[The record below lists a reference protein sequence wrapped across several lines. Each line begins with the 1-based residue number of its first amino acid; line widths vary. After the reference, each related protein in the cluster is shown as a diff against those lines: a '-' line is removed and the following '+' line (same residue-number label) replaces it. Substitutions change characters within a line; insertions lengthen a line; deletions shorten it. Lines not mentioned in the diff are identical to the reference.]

1 MKKKEYSVTRRH
13 LILSLIHILIFSTVL
28 SFILSNIFIFRTIA
42 DRFNNS
48 IDIIADNITSL
59 SESNITPDEIVK
71 ITSTPI
77 YPVKLVDGISRYSLT
92 DEEYGE
98 FIQKGIVKFKASTL
112 YNSVLLKQNGAIY
125 EISVNASANDFI
137 TNLLSVGLAMLIAFL
152 ISVIVAIAAVNTMLK
167 PIRDL
172 SEAALQI
179 SKGDFSV
186 RVKRSSNP
194 ELDKLAE
201 NFNIMAEELD
211 KMETLSNDFVRNVS
225 HEFKTPVT
233 SLCGFAELLKQ
244 SDLTPQQKDY
254 ADIIDSE
261 ARRLS
266 KLTSNILS
274 LSKLENQNIVT
285 EKTKFFIDEQLRQ
298 CILLLEKKWTEK
310 KINIEIYLDKSEY
323 YGNKLLTEHIWIN
336 LLDNAIKYTPDG
348 GEIIVSCTTDSKNN
362 IIVSVKDNGIGMSQ
376 EVKERIFDKFYQG
389 DRSHSQEGN
398 GLGLA
403 ITKRIVDICGGT
415 IEVDSHS
422 GEGSVFVVT
431 LPTEQTG
438 KSEN

>member
-1 MKKKEYSVTRRH
+1 MKKNDFGITRRN
-13 LILSLIHILIFSTVL
+13 LIISLIHILIFSTILSFVL
-28 SFILSNIFIFRTIA
+28 SNLFIFRTIA
-42 DRFNNS
+42 DRFNSS
-48 IDIIADNITSL
+48 IDMIAENIVSL
-59 SESNITPDEIVK
+59 EKSELSPDEIVK

-77 YPVKLVDGISRYSLT
+77 YPVKQVNGISEYDLS
-92 DEEYGE
+92 DEEYKLFLESG
-98 FIQKGIVKFKASTL
+98 KVKFKTSTL
-112 YNSVLLKQNGAIY
+112 YSAILLKSNNAIY
-125 EISVNASANDFI
+125 EISVNATANDFI
-137 TNLLSVGLAMLIAFL
+137 TSLLSVGLAMLIAFL
-152 ISVIVAIAAVNTMLK
+152 ISAAVAIIAVNNMLR

-172 SEAALQI
+172 SKATIRI

-186 RVKRSSNP
+186 RVKRSKNP

-211 KMETLSNDFVRNVS
+211 KMDTLSNDFIRNVS

-233 SLCGFAELLKQ
+233 SICGFAELLKQ
-244 SDLTPQQKDY
+244 SGLTPQQKDY
-254 ADIIDSE
+254 ADIIDTE

-285 EKTKFFIDEQLRQ
+285 EKTTFFVDEQLRQ
-298 CILLLEKKWTEK
+298 CILLMEKKWTEK
-310 KINIEIYLDKSEY
+310 KLDLEVNLQKSKY

-348 GEIIVSCTTDSKNN
+348 GNITVSCFTDGSS
-362 IIVSVKDNGIGMSQ
+362 IFVSVKDNGIGMSD

-403 ITKRIVDICGGT
+403 ITKRIIDICGGSIT
-415 IEVDSHS
+415 VKSRPGGGSEFTVALPIESADD
-422 GEGSVFVVT
+422 E
-431 LPTEQTG
+431 
-438 KSEN
+438 